1 MRAAIIAAN
10 TNGDTS
16 DTINLAAGNYTL
28 SLVGA
33 NEDAAATGDLD
44 ITNGSITIVGAGVG
58 STSITANQ
66 IDRVFQVLTGATLTL
81 SELTISGGKATNGGG
96 IYNSGTLAVSNATI
110 ADNLAAGVPLNNGGR
125 GAAGGPNGGSGI
137 SGG

>member
-28 SLVGA
+28 SLAGA

-81 SELTISGGKATNGGG
+81 SELTIRP
-96 IYNSGTLAVSNATI
+96 LAK
-110 ADNLAAGVPLNNGGR
+110 VPNTPPPTPPLSKGR
-125 GAAGGPNGGSGI
+125 GEKA
-137 SGG
+137 